1 MMVRVVTDST
11 ADVPDDMV
19 AALGITVVPSYVVF
33 GSESYRDGVE
43 LTKPQFYEKL
53 LTAQA
58 VPVTAAPS
66 PQVYEEAYRRLAGEA
81 DEIIS
86 IHAAS
91 RLSSLYSSATI
102 GARGVSE
109 ATVAVVDSE
118 QVTMGYGWMAV
129 AAAKA
134 AQQGATLEQIVALVE
149 GMKPRSRVLAVLDT
163 LEFVYRGGRVAWVQA
178 MLGTLL
184 RIKPIV
190 EVRLG
195 EVLLVE
201 RARTLERSLG
211 RLTDRIRALGPLER
225 AIVLHTNAPDLAQ
238 RIADQLQTIAPD
250 WDPLIGQAGVTVAS
264 HTGPGAVG
272 IACVTAT

>member
-1 MMVRVVTDST
+1 MVRVVTDST
-11 ADVPDDMV
+11 ADVPADMV
-19 AALGITVVPSYVVF
+19 AALGITVIPSYVVF

-43 LTKPQFYEKL
+43 LTKAQFYEKL
-53 LTAQA
+53 LTAEA

-66 PQVYEEAYRRLAGEA
+66 PHVYEEAYRGLAREA

-118 QVTMGYGWMAV
+118 QATMGYGWMVV
-129 AAAKA
+129 AAAEA
-134 AQQGATLEQIVALVE
+134 AQHGATLEQIVALVE
-149 GMKPRSRVLAVLDT
+149 GMKPRSRVLAVFDT
-163 LEFVYRGGRVAWVQA
+163 LEFLYRGGRVAWVQA

-195 EVLLVE
+195 EVLLLE
-201 RARTLERSLG
+201 RARTLERALE
-211 RLTDRIRALGPLER
+211 RLADRIRALGPLER
-225 AIVLHTNAPDLAQ
+225 AIVLHANAPDLAQ
-238 RIADQLQTIAPD
+238 RIAGELQTMIPD
-250 WDPLIGQAGVTVAS
+250 WDPLIGQAGVTIAS

-272 IACVTAT
+272 IACVTAE

>member
-81 DEIIS
+81 DGIIS

>member
-58 VPVTAAPS
+58 VPFTAAPS

-91 RLSSLYSSATI
+91 RLSSLCSSATI

-250 WDPLIGQAGVTVAS
+250 WEPLIGQAGVTVAS

>member
-1 MMVRVVTDST
+1 VRDVTDST

-66 PQVYEEAYRRLAGEA
+66 PQVYEEAYRRLASEA

-86 IHAAS
+86 IHLAS
-91 RLSSLYSSATI
+91 RYSSLYSSATI
-102 GARGVSE
+102 GASSISE

-118 QVTMGYGWMAV
+118 QVTMGYGWMVV
-129 AAAKA
+129 AAAEA
-134 AQQGATLEQIVALVE
+134 AQQGATLEQILALVE

-163 LEFVYRGGRVAWVQA
+163 LEFLYRGGRVAWAQA

-195 EVLLVE
+195 EILLAE

-211 RLTDRIRALGPLER
+211 RLLDRIQALGPLER
-225 AIVLHTNAPDLAQ
+225 AIVLHANAPDLAQ
-238 RIADQLQTIAPD
+238 RIADQLQSIDPH
-250 WDPLIGQAGVTVAS
+250 WDQLTGHAGVTIAS

-272 IACVTAT
+272 IACVTTK